1 MFLPRHFFLLLY
13 TKLKKTDVI
22 QINQESFFQEKDL
35 IQPNRFHI
43 SKMNKF
49 LPNSAIFYKNFVLE
63 NLFLM
68 VSAIKECIIISKKWK
83 RLSCRKPFS

>member
-1 MFLPRHFFLLLY
+1 MFLPRLFFFSLQ
-13 TKLKKTDVI
+13 TKFEKNDVI
-22 QINQESFFQEKDL
+22 QINQESFIQEKNL
-35 IQPNRFHI
+35 IQPSRFHI

-49 LPNSAIFYKNFVLE
+49 LPNSVIFYKNFVLE

-68 VSAIKECIIISKKWK
+68 VSAIEEFIIISKRWK